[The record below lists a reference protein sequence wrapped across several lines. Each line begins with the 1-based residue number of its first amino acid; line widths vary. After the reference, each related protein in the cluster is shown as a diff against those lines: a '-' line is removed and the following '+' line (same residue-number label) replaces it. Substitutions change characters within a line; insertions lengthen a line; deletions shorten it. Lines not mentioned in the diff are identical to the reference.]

1 MGDYIQQEPSGNP
14 TQCPMYTTSNG
25 CPVMR
30 PEGSQRDGKNL
41 LLKDFHLID
50 LLSHFNR
57 EKIPERIVHAR
68 GAGAY
73 GEFEVTHDI
82 SDICNI
88 DMLLGVGKKT
98 QCVTRFST
106 TGLERGSA
114 ESIRDPKGMAVKF
127 FTEQGNWDW
136 VCLNIPMFFIRDPIK
151 FPGMMHAQR
160 RDPQTNLANPNIWWD
175 WVCNNHESLHMVLWL
190 YSEFGTMFNYRSMS
204 GYVGHAYKWVM
215 PDGSWKYVHFFLSSD
230 RGPNFTQG
238 ETAKNASPTDPDSA
252 TRDLYEAIERGDY
265 PTWTANVQV
274 VEPKDA
280 HKLGFDILD
289 LTKHWNL
296 GNYPPD
302 INVIPSRP
310 FGKLTLKRNPQNFF
324 SEIEQLAFSPS
335 HLVPGVEPSEDPVL
349 QARMFAYPD
358 AQRYRLGVNYQQL
371 PANRSEHTFNPLL
384 RDGAATSTTN
394 YGGLPGH
401 VSDYYPM
408 TFHEPKESD
417 TEFDSWVA
425 KVSSKAWLQTNELD
439 YKFPRE
445 FWNILP
451 TLRSPEFQNTIV
463 VNMSHSVAQT
473 HEEIRERVYSM
484 LELVA
489 TDLARRVRE
498 ATDKLIKEKVVL
510 PLGKPGSLRM

>member
-1 MGDYIQQEPSGNP
+1 MSPEVKPVLRTKATEAPI
-14 TQCPMYTTSNG
+14 YTTSNG
-25 CPVMR
+25 SPAVR

-57 EKIPERIVHAR
+57 EKIPERVVHAR

-98 QCVTRFST
+98 PCITRFST

-114 ESIRDPKGMAVKF
+114 ESVRDPKGMAIKF

-136 VCLNIPMFFIRDPIK
+136 VCLNIPMFFIRDPAK

-160 RDPQTNLANPNIWWD
+160 RDPRTNLANPDLWWD

-204 GYVGHAYKWVM
+204 GYAGHAYKWVM

-230 RGPNFTQG
+230 RGPNFTEGGKVQ
-238 ETAKNASPTDPDSA
+238 NVSPTDPDSA
-252 TRDLYEAIERGDY
+252 TRDLFEAIEKGDY

-274 VEPKDA
+274 VDPKDV

-310 FGKLTLKRNPQNFF
+310 FGKLTLNRNPENHFA
-324 SEIEQLAFSPS
+324 EIEQLAFSPS

-358 AQRYRLGVNYQQL
+358 AQRYRLGVNNQQL
-371 PANRSEHTFNPLL
+371 PANRSKCTFNPLL
-384 RDGAATSTTN
+384 RDGAATSTSN
-394 YGGLPGH
+394 YGRIPGH
-401 VSDYYPM
+401 VTDYHPM
-408 TFHEPKESD
+408 KFQEQKEPD
-417 TEFDSWVA
+417 TEFDSWTA
-425 KVSSKAWLQTNELD
+425 RVSSRPWLEVSEDD

-445 FWNILP
+445 FWKVLP

-463 VNMSHSVAQT
+463 ENMSESLAQT
-473 HEEIRERVYSM
+473 QKDTRERVYHV

-489 TDLARRVRE
+489 TDLSERVRE
-498 ATDKLIKEKVVL
+498 ATEKQVS
-510 PLGKPGSLRM
+510 GENGISQSKTGS

>member
-1 MGDYIQQEPSGNP
+1 MTNHMKPVIDMTTTEAPI
-14 TQCPMYTTSNG
+14 YTTSNG
-25 CPVMR
+25 APALR
-30 PEGSQRDGKNL
+30 PEGSQRDGRNL
-41 LLKDFHLID
+41 LLNDFHLIE

-57 EKIPERIVHAR
+57 EKIPERAVHAK

-82 SDICNI
+82 SDICDI

-98 QCVTRFST
+98 PCVTRFST
-106 TGLERGSA
+106 TGLERGSP
-114 ESIRDPKGMAVKF
+114 ESVRDPKGMAVKF
-127 FTEQGNWDW
+127 FTDQGNWDW

-151 FPGMMHAQR
+151 FPVMMHAQR
-160 RDPQTNLANPNIWWD
+160 RDPRTNLVNPNLWWD

-230 RGPNFTQG
+230 RGPNFTEG
-238 ETAKNASPTDPDSA
+238 EKVQNVSPADPDSA
-252 TRDLYEAIERGDY
+252 TRDLFEAIEKGDY

-274 VEPKDA
+274 VDPKDV

-310 FGKLTLKRNPQNFF
+310 FGKLTLNRNPENYFA
-324 SEIEQLAFSPS
+324 EIEQLAFSPS
-335 HLVPGVEPSEDPVL
+335 HLVPGVKPSEDPVL

-358 AQRYRLGVNYQQL
+358 AQRYRLGVNNQHL
-371 PANRSEHTFNPLL
+371 PANRSKCTFNPLL
-384 RDGAATSTTN
+384 RDGAATTTPN
-394 YGGLPGH
+394 YGQIPGH
-401 VSDYYPM
+401 ITDYHPM
-408 TFHEPKESD
+408 TFKQENESD
-417 TEFDSWVA
+417 READSWTA
-425 KVSSKAWLQTNELD
+425 RVSSKPWLEVNELD

-445 FWNILP
+445 FWKVLP
-451 TLRSPEFQNTIV
+451 TLRSPEFQNSIV
-463 VNMSHSVAQT
+463 VNMSLSLAQT
-473 HEEIRERVYSM
+473 RKEIRERVYDM
-484 LELVA
+484 LGLVA
-489 TDLARRVRE
+489 TDLSERVCE
-498 ATDKLIKEKVVL
+498 ATEKLVSEKAIISR
-510 PLGKPGSLRM
+510 GEIGSWKL